1 MFLKGKLKLMQNI
14 FKGFKQLNV
23 CFILQGFSIR
33 GDELDDTVFLRLVQ
47 AHQRLWAIV
56 SKNI

>member
-1 MFLKGKLKLMQNI
+1 MQNI